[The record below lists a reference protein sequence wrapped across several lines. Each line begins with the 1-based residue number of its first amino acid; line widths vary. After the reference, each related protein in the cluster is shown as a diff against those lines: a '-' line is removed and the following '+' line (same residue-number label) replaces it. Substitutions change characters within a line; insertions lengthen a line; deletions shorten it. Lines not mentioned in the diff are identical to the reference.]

1 MKTKFKLYAVS
12 CIPFGG
18 LESEHTFVITDGHN
32 FNCFGRGAESVSES
46 RVVCETTASSKWA
59 ERIYGEFEGSQDQ
72 TKPAA
77 GLRVRYDGVCQNA
90 ANRILVLGG
99 EGVDARQT
107 KANVLA
113 TLLYGK
119 FGFNVD
125 KYLELVTRTGN
136 ELLQQEPGEIDPSD
150 IAAVT
155 QRIKSGLLPDA
166 ELEILHAD
174 IPEQLNLQKALPE
187 LTDNQRALFR
197 PIYAEYQQDRLAA
210 FDATPKEYG
219 EEIAWKKYPM
229 MLVPALT
236 KCMLRLEQE
245 LSRTDFEQMFG
256 VEPEQVIQ
264 LVKGMI

>member
-1 MKTKFKLYAVS
+1 MKATFKLYAVS

-18 LESEHTFVITDGHN
+18 LDSEHTFIISEGHN
-32 FNCFGRGAESVSES
+32 FNCFGRGAESIPES
-46 RVVCETTASSKWA
+46 RVVCETTASAKWA

-77 GLRVRYDGVCQNA
+77 GVRVRYDGVCQNA
-90 ANRILVLGG
+90 ANRLLVLGG
-99 EGVDARQT
+99 DGVDARQT
-107 KANVLA
+107 KGNVLA

-119 FGFNVD
+119 FGFNID
-125 KYLELVTRTGN
+125 KFLEVVTRSGN
-136 ELLQQEPGEIDPSD
+136 ELVQTGEIDASD
-150 IAAVT
+150 VAAVI

-174 IPEQLNLQKALPE
+174 IPEQLNLPKALPE

-197 PIYAEYQQDRLAA
+197 PIYADYQQDRLAA

-219 EEIAWKKYPM
+219 EEIAWKKYPT

-236 KCMLRLEQE
+236 KCMLRLQKE